1 MLKLSATTLH
11 AMPLT
16 TNKNFNSLFRQL
28 LCLSTFIA
36 LVFSGC
42 SMPGDNEPYFGT
54 TTPPAENVLR
64 YISGPE
70 PESLDPQ
77 IGSTQVEQ
85 RIYLA
90 LYEGLV
96 EYHPETLEPIPAIAE
111 SWEISPDSSV
121 FTFHLRKNARWSNGE
136 PITAKD
142 FVYTIRRGL
151 DPKLASRVAGQAYYI
166 KNAKAFNDG
175 ESFVQ
180 DAATG
185 EFLSEKG
192 ARLTVPSSA
201 KAQAALFK
209 QKPELEA
216 QIAGKTL
223 IPVAAEDVGVEAA
236 DDFTLRIT
244 LEQPVPFFIKIL
256 THSFFRAVPE
266 KVIKEH
272 GNQWTQPQNIVTSGA
287 FRLQN
292 WSPYHELGVEKNPFY
307 WDAAAVGLDGIKF
320 YPVED
325 ITTAMNLYKAGDV
338 DASYNRSVPR
348 SWLYF
353 IQQKKDHMDER
364 EASIEYYVINTTK
377 PPTDDVRVRRAF
389 ALAIDKRLLTA
400 QRRNAKPLAS
410 LVPTAVFSGYEPPRT
425 EEFNPELSKKLL
437 AEAGFRDANGNYDA
451 SKFPVDQVEIAYN
464 TSEGNRFIAELVQA
478 QWKQNL
484 GLTVTLKNMET
495 KTYINYATKLEY
507 KGFARLGYAADYVD
521 PYSFLSVFAAA
532 GGDNGTGWSSE
543 QFKELLDK
551 ANETLDNTERYRLL
565 AEAESLFLS
574 EQPIIPLV
582 TSSTNWMKK
591 PFVKGMYANPLT
603 MHPWKFV
610 RIERNSQLWNTKN

>member
-1 MLKLSATTLH
+1 
-11 AMPLT
+11 MPQ
-16 TNKNFNSLFRQL
+16 NKKSIFKSLLRRL
-28 LCLSTFIA
+28 LPACLPVSLA
-36 LVFSGC
+36 LVLSGC
-42 SMPGDNEPYFGT
+42 ATPGNNEPYFGKT
-54 TTPPAENVLR
+54 EPPPANVVR

-96 EYHPETLEPIPAIAE
+96 EYDPETLEPVPAIAE
-111 SWEISPDSSV
+111 NWETNADSTV
-121 FTFHLRKNARWSNGE
+121 FTFHLRKNARWSNGD
-136 PITAKD
+136 PVSAKD
-142 FVYTIRRGL
+142 FVYSIRRGL
-151 DPKLASRVAGQAYYI
+151 DPKLASRTASQAYYI

-192 ARLTVPSSA
+192 ERLIVPSDA
-201 KAQAALFK
+201 KSQAALFK

-216 QIAGKTL
+216 QIAGKKL
-223 IPVAAEDVGVEAA
+223 VPVAAEDVGVEAA
-236 DDFTLRIT
+236 DDFTVRIT

-256 THSFFRAVPE
+256 AHNFFRLVPE
-266 KVIKEH
+266 KVIKEQ
-272 GNQWTQPQNIVTSGA
+272 GSRWTRVENIVTSGA
-287 FRLQN
+287 FRMKS
-292 WSPYHELGVEKNPFY
+292 WSPYHELVVEKNPFY
-307 WDAAAVGLDGIKF
+307 WDAASVQLDEIKF
-320 YPVED
+320 YPIED
-325 ITTAMNLYKAGDV
+325 INTAMNLYKAGET
-338 DASYNRSVPR
+338 DATYNRSVPR

-364 EASIEYYVINTTK
+364 EASIEYYIINTTK
-377 PPTDDVRVRRAF
+377 PPTNDARVRRAF
-389 ALAIDKRLLTA
+389 ALAIDKRILTA

-410 LVPTAVFSGYEPPRT
+410 LVPPAIFSGYEPPQT
-425 EEFNPELSKKLL
+425 EDFNPELSKKLL
-437 AEAGFRDANGNYDA
+437 AEAGFRDASGNYDA

-464 TSEGNRFIAELVQA
+464 TSESNRFIAELIQA

-484 GLTVTLKNMET
+484 GLTVPLKNMET
-495 KTYINYATKLEY
+495 KTYVNYATKLEY

-521 PYSFLSVFAAA
+521 PYSFLSVFATA
-532 GGDNGTGWSSE
+532 GGDNGTGWSSPR
-543 QFKELLDK
+543 FKELLDK
-551 ANETLDNTERYRLL
+551 ANQTLDTNERYRML

-582 TSSTNWMKK
+582 TSTTNWLKK
-591 PFVKGMYANPLT
+591 PYVKGMFANPLT
-603 MHPWKFV
+603 LHPWKFV
-610 RIERNSQLWNTKN
+610 RIERDPQLWDTKK

>member
-1 MLKLSATTLH
+1 
-11 AMPLT
+11 MPQ
-16 TNKNFNSLFRQL
+16 NKKSIFKSLLRRL
-28 LCLSTFIA
+28 LPACLPVSLA
-36 LVFSGC
+36 LVLSGC
-42 SMPGDNEPYFGT
+42 ATPGNNEPYFGKT
-54 TTPPAENVLR
+54 EPPPANVVR

-96 EYHPETLEPIPAIAE
+96 EYDPETLEPVPAIAE
-111 SWEISPDSSV
+111 NWETNADSTV
-121 FTFHLRKNARWSNGE
+121 FTFHLRKNARWSNGD
-136 PITAKD
+136 PVSAKD
-142 FVYTIRRGL
+142 FVYSIRRGL
-151 DPKLASRVAGQAYYI
+151 DPKLASRTASQAYYI

-192 ARLTVPSSA
+192 ERLIVPSDA
-201 KAQAALFK
+201 KSQAALFK

-216 QIAGKTL
+216 QIAGKKL
-223 IPVAAEDVGVEAA
+223 VPVAAEDVGVEAA
-236 DDFTLRIT
+236 NDFTVRIT

-256 THSFFRAVPE
+256 AHNFFRLVPE
-266 KVIKEH
+266 KVIKEQ
-272 GNQWTQPQNIVTSGA
+272 GSRWTRVENIVTSGA
-287 FRLQN
+287 FRMKS
-292 WSPYHELGVEKNPFY
+292 WSPYHELVVEKNPFY
-307 WDAAAVGLDGIKF
+307 WDAASVQLDEIKF
-320 YPVED
+320 YPIED
-325 ITTAMNLYKAGDV
+325 INTAMNLYKAGET
-338 DASYNRSVPR
+338 DATYNRSVPR

-364 EASIEYYVINTTK
+364 EASIEYYIINTTK
-377 PPTDDVRVRRAF
+377 PPTNDARVRRAF
-389 ALAIDKRLLTA
+389 ALAIDKRILTV

-410 LVPTAVFSGYEPPRT
+410 LVPPAIFSGYEPPQT
-425 EEFNPELSKKLL
+425 EDFNPELSKKLL
-437 AEAGFRDANGNYDA
+437 AEAGFRDASGNYDA

-464 TSEGNRFIAELVQA
+464 TSESNRFIAELIQA

-484 GLTVTLKNMET
+484 GLTVPLKNMET
-495 KTYINYATKLEY
+495 KTYVNYATKLEY

-521 PYSFLSVFAAA
+521 PYSFLSVFATA
-532 GGDNGTGWSSE
+532 GGDNGTGWSSPR
-543 QFKELLDK
+543 FKELLDK
-551 ANETLDNTERYRLL
+551 ANQTLDTNERYRML

-582 TSSTNWMKK
+582 TSTTNWLKK
-591 PFVKGMYANPLT
+591 PYVKGMFANPLT
-603 MHPWKFV
+603 LHPWKFV
-610 RIERNSQLWNTKN
+610 RIERDPQLWDTKK